1 MLRFTS
7 LSLSLMI
14 CLTSFTQHRD
24 QDVNSTIKDVTVFL
38 SGAEIH
44 RTGKVT
50 LNSGVTELK
59 LKELSPSING
69 SSVQAKLANNNVT
82 IISVNHKM
90 DYLTEATYTPRI
102 TEIKDSLEDMSLKL
116 KVRESRERVYREEKS
131 MLISNKSIR
140 GEQNGVDVEELE
152 YMADFY
158 RNRLTDIENKLLDI
172 ENSKKDFNLTISNLR
187 RQLNLLNAK
196 KTRNTS
202 EVTVKVSC
210 NSRIITDLNVSYVVN
225 NAGWVPKYD
234 VRSENTTDPVELTYK
249 GDVYQN
255 TGIEWES
262 VNISLSTGNP
272 TVSNSQP
279 NLKPWYLYYYSN
291 QRKKSYKAKGLAK
304 QDIQQQNAYNNGYD
318 DYLEE
323 SEGVEVLVYDMALV
337 SEESRSSSD
346 FTTVTESTV
355 NTEFKID
362 LPYSITSDGQA
373 NTVEIVKH
381 DLPVDY
387 KYYAVP
393 KLDNDAFLLAR
404 ISGWGEYNLLP
415 GDVNVY
421 FEGTSVG
428 TSYLNT
434 ETTED
439 TLDISMGRDNSIII
453 KREKIKDFC
462 KTTSFGTNKK
472 SLRGY
477 EISVRNNKSN
487 EIQLHLV
494 DQIPLSKTKEIEVV
508 LDEKNGAEH
517 NEDTGK
523 LKWELKIPNGET
535 KKVIYKYTVKY
546 PKNKS
551 IGNL

>member
-1 MLRFTS
+1 MLRITL
-7 LSLSLMI
+7 LSLSFMI
-14 CLTSFTQHRD
+14 FLTSYSQHRE
-24 QDVNSTIKDVTVFL
+24 QDVNTDIKNVTVFL

-69 SSVQAKLANNNVT
+69 SSVQAKLGNNNVT

-102 TEIKDSLEDMSLKL
+102 IEIKDSLEDMSLKL
-116 KVRESRERVYREEKS
+116 KIRESRERVYREEKS

-172 ENSKKDFNLTISNLR
+172 ENSKKDINLTINNLR
-187 RQLNLLNAK
+187 RQLNVLNAK

-202 EVTVKVSC
+202 EISIKVSC
-210 NSRIITDLNVSYVVN
+210 NSRITTEMNISYVVN

-234 VRSENTTDPVELTYK
+234 VRSENTTDPVNLTYK

-262 VNISLSTGNP
+262 VNITLSTGNP
-272 TVSNSQP
+272 TVNNSQP
-279 NLKPWYLYYYSN
+279 NLTPWYLYYYSN

-304 QDIQQQNAYNNGYD
+304 QDIQQQNAYND
-318 DYLEE
+318 DYFEE
-323 SEGVEVLVYDMALV
+323 SEGAEVLLYDMAVV

-355 NTEFKID
+355 NTEFEID

-373 NTVEIVKH
+373 NTVEIIKH
-381 DLPVDY
+381 DLPVEY

-404 ISGWGEYNLLP
+404 VSGWGEYNLLP

-453 KREKIKDFC
+453 KRDKVKDFC
-462 KTTSFGTNKK
+462 KTTSFGANKK

-487 EIQLHLV
+487 AIQLHLV
-494 DQIPLSKTKEIEVV
+494 DQIPLSRTKEIEVI
-508 LDEKNGAEH
+508 LDESNGAEH
-517 NEDTGK
+517 NEDTGE
-523 LKWELKIPNGET
+523 LKWEMDIPSGET
-535 KKVIYKYTVKY
+535 KKVIYKYSVKY

>member
-1 MLRFTS
+1 MLRFTFFS
-7 LSLSLMI
+7 LSFMI
-14 CLTSFTQHRD
+14 FINAFSQNRE
-24 QDVNSTIKDVTVFL
+24 QAVNSKIKDVTVFL

-44 RTGKVT
+44 RSGKVT
-50 LNSGVTELK
+50 LNAGVTELK

-69 SSVQAKLANNNVT
+69 NSVQAKLGNANVT

-102 TEIKDSLEDMSLKL
+102 TEIKDSLEDMNLKL
-116 KVRESRERVYREEKS
+116 KMRESKERVYKEEKS

-158 RNRLTDIENKLLDI
+158 RNRLTDIENKLLNI
-172 ENSKKDFNLTISNLR
+172 EKEKKDINIILNKLR
-187 RQLNLLNAK
+187 RQLNVLNAK
-196 KTRNTS
+196 KTKNTS
-202 EVTVKVSC
+202 EISVKVSC

-234 VRSENTTDPVELTYK
+234 IRSENTTDPIALTYK

-262 VNISLSTGNP
+262 VNITLSTGNP

-291 QRKKSYKAKGLAK
+291 QRKKSYKAKGLAN
-304 QDIQQQNAYNNGYD
+304 QQIQQSANYD
-318 DYLEE
+318 SDYLYEAEE
-323 SEGVEVLVYDMALV
+323 AADEAPMLYYAES
-337 SEESRSSSD
+337 SRSSAD

-462 KTTSFGTNKK
+462 KNTSFGTNKK
-472 SLRGY
+472 SFRGY
-477 EISVRNNKSN
+477 EISVRNNKPN
-487 EIQLHLV
+487 AIQLNLV
-494 DQIPLSKTKEIEVV
+494 DQIPLTKTKEIEIT

-517 NEDTGK
+517 NEDSG
-523 LKWELKIPNGET
+523 ELQWDLDIPSGET

>member
-1 MLRFTS
+1 MLRITS
-7 LSLSLMI
+7 LSIICMISISLF
-14 CLTSFTQHRD
+14 SQNRE
-24 QDVNSTIKDVTVFL
+24 QDVKTKINEVTVFL

-44 RTGKVT
+44 RSGKVT

-69 SSVQAKLANNNVT
+69 SSVQAKLGNNNVI

-90 DYLTEATYTPRI
+90 DYLTETSYTPRI
-102 TEIKDSLEDMSLKL
+102 TEIKDSLENMSWYLKQ
-116 KVRESRERVYREEKS
+116 RESLERVYKEEKS

-140 GEQNGVDVEELE
+140 GEQNGVDIENLME
-152 YMADFY
+152 MSDFY
-158 RNRLTDIENKLLDI
+158 RDRLTGIENELLAI
-172 ENSKKDFNLTISNLR
+172 ERDKKDINLTISNLR
-187 RQLNLLNAK
+187 RQLNVLNAK
-196 KTRNTS
+196 KTKNTS
-202 EVTVKVSC
+202 EILVKVSC
-210 NSRIITDLNVSYVVN
+210 NSRITTDMNVSYVVN

-255 TGIEWES
+255 TGIEWEN
-262 VNISLSTGNP
+262 VQLTLSTGNP

-279 NLKPWYLYYYSN
+279 NLTPWYLYYYSN
-291 QRKKSYKAKGLAK
+291 QRKKSYKAKGIAN
-304 QDIQQQNAYNNGYD
+304 QQMQQKVYYND

-323 SEGVEVLVYDMALV
+323 AEAEPMLLDAVNIS
-337 SEESRSSSD
+337 SRSSAD

-355 NTEFKID
+355 NTEFEID

-404 ISGWGEYNLLP
+404 VSGWGEYNLLP

-453 KREKIKDFC
+453 KRDKVKDFC
-462 KTTSFGTNKK
+462 KTTSFGANKK

-487 EIQLHLV
+487 TVQIHLV
-494 DQIPLSKTKEIEVV
+494 DQIPLSRTKEIEVI

-517 NEDTGK
+517 NEDTGE
-523 LKWELKIPNGET
+523 LNWELEIPSGET
-535 KKVIYKYTVKY
+535 KKIIYKYSVKY

>member
-1 MLRFTS
+1 MLRITL
-7 LSLSLMI
+7 LSLSFMI
-14 CLTSFTQHRD
+14 FLTSYSQHRE
-24 QDVNSTIKDVTVFL
+24 QDVNTDIKNVTVFL

-69 SSVQAKLANNNVT
+69 SSVQAKLGNNNVT

-102 TEIKDSLEDMSLKL
+102 IEIKDSLEDMSLKL
-116 KVRESRERVYREEKS
+116 KIRESRERVFREEKS

-172 ENSKKDFNLTISNLR
+172 ENSKKDINLTINNLR
-187 RQLNLLNAK
+187 RQLNVLNAK

-202 EVTVKVSC
+202 EISIKVSC
-210 NSRIITDLNVSYVVN
+210 NSRITTEMNISYVVN

-234 VRSENTTDPVELTYK
+234 VRSENTTDPVNLTYK

-262 VNISLSTGNP
+262 VNITLSTGNP

-279 NLKPWYLYYYSN
+279 NLTPWYLYYYSN

-304 QDIQQQNAYNNGYD
+304 QDIQQQNAYND
-318 DYLEE
+318 DYFEE
-323 SEGVEVLVYDMALV
+323 SEGAEVLLYDMAVV

-355 NTEFKID
+355 NTEFEID

-373 NTVEIVKH
+373 NTVEIIKH
-381 DLPVDY
+381 DLPVEY

-404 ISGWGEYNLLP
+404 VSGWGEYNLLP

-453 KREKIKDFC
+453 KRDKVKDFC
-462 KTTSFGTNKK
+462 KTTSFGANKK

-487 EIQLHLV
+487 AIQLHLV
-494 DQIPLSKTKEIEVV
+494 DQIPLSRTKEIEVI
-508 LDEKNGAEH
+508 LDESNGAEH
-517 NEDTGK
+517 NEDTGE
-523 LKWELKIPNGET
+523 LKWEMDIPSGET
-535 KKVIYKYTVKY
+535 KKVIYKYSVKY

>member
-1 MLRFTS
+1 
-7 LSLSLMI
+7 
-14 CLTSFTQHRD
+14 
-24 QDVNSTIKDVTVFL
+24 
-38 SGAEIH
+38 
-44 RTGKVT
+44 
-50 LNSGVTELK
+50 
-59 LKELSPSING
+59 
-69 SSVQAKLANNNVT
+69 
-82 IISVNHKM
+82 
-90 DYLTEATYTPRI
+90 
-102 TEIKDSLEDMSLKL
+102 MSLKL

-234 VRSENTTDPVELTYK
+234 VRSENTTDPIELTYK

-255 TGIEWES
+255 TGVEWES
-262 VNISLSTGNP
+262 VSITLSTGNP

-279 NLKPWYLYYYSN
+279 NLNPWYLYYYSN
-291 QRKKSYKAKGLAK
+291 QRKRSYKAKGLAK
-304 QDIQQQNAYNNGYD
+304 QQIQQNAYNNDLEG

-323 SEGVEVLVYDMALV
+323 EPVMLYEAANFD
-337 SEESRSSSD
+337 SRSSAD

-381 DLPVDY
+381 NLPVDY

-393 KLDNDAFLLAR
+393 KVDNDAFLLAR

-462 KTTSFGTNKK
+462 KNTSFGTNKK

-487 EIQLHLV
+487 AIQLNLV
-494 DQIPLSKTKEIEVV
+494 DQIPLTKTKEIEIT

-517 NEDTGK
+517 NEDSG
-523 LKWELKIPNGET
+523 ELQWDLDVPSGET
-535 KKVIYKYTVKY
+535 KKLIYKYTVKY
-546 PKNKS
+546 PKNKT

>member
-1 MLRFTS
+1 MLRFTFFS
-7 LSLSLMI
+7 LSFMI
-14 CLTSFTQHRD
+14 FINAFSQNRE
-24 QDVNSTIKDVTVFL
+24 QAVNSKIKDVTVFL

-44 RTGKVT
+44 RSGKVT
-50 LNSGVTELK
+50 LNAGVTELK

-69 SSVQAKLANNNVT
+69 NSVQAKLGNANVT

-102 TEIKDSLEDMSLKL
+102 TEIKDSLEDMNLKL
-116 KVRESRERVYREEKS
+116 KMRESKERVYKEEKS

-158 RNRLTDIENKLLDI
+158 RNRLTDIENKLLNI
-172 ENSKKDFNLTISNLR
+172 EKEKKDINLTINKLR
-187 RQLNLLNAK
+187 RQLNVLNAK
-196 KTRNTS
+196 KTKNTS
-202 EVTVKVSC
+202 EITVKVSC

-234 VRSENTTDPVELTYK
+234 IRSENTTDPIALTYK

-262 VNISLSTGNP
+262 VNITLSTGNP

-291 QRKKSYKAKGLAK
+291 QRKKSYKAKGLSN
-304 QDIQQQNAYNNGYD
+304 QQVQKSANYD
-318 DYLEE
+318 SDYLYEAEE
-323 SEGVEVLVYDMALV
+323 AADEAPMLYYAEY
-337 SEESRSSSD
+337 SRSSAD

-362 LPYSITSDGQA
+362 LLYSITSDGQA

-462 KTTSFGTNKK
+462 KNTSFGTNKK

-487 EIQLHLV
+487 AIQLNLV
-494 DQIPLSKTKEIEVV
+494 DQIPLTKTKEIEIT

-517 NEDTGK
+517 NEDLG
-523 LKWELKIPNGET
+523 ELQWDLDIPSGET

>member
-1 MLRFTS
+1 M
-7 LSLSLMI
+7 
-14 CLTSFTQHRD
+14 
-24 QDVNSTIKDVTVFL
+24 N
-38 SGAEIH
+38 
-44 RTGKVT
+44 
-50 LNSGVTELK
+50 
-59 LKELSPSING
+59 
-69 SSVQAKLANNNVT
+69 
-82 IISVNHKM
+82 
-90 DYLTEATYTPRI
+90 I
-102 TEIKDSLEDMSLKL
+102 T
-116 KVRESRERVYREEKS
+116 
-131 MLISNKSIR
+131 
-140 GEQNGVDVEELE
+140 
-152 YMADFY
+152 
-158 RNRLTDIENKLLDI
+158 
-172 ENSKKDFNLTISNLR
+172 
-187 RQLNLLNAK
+187 
-196 KTRNTS
+196 
-202 EVTVKVSC
+202 
-210 NSRIITDLNVSYVVN
+210 
-225 NAGWVPKYD
+225 
-234 VRSENTTDPVELTYK
+234 
-249 GDVYQN
+249 
-255 TGIEWES
+255 
-262 VNISLSTGNP
+262 LSTGNP

-279 NLKPWYLYYYSN
+279 NLKPWYLYYYTN
-291 QRKKSYKAKGLAK
+291 QRKKSYKGKGLAN
-304 QDIQQQNAYNNGYD
+304 QQVQQSANYD
-318 DYLEE
+318 SDYLYEAEE
-323 SEGVEVLVYDMALV
+323 AADEAPMLYYAES
-337 SEESRSSSD
+337 SRSSAD
-346 FTTVTESTV
+346 FTTVKESTV

-462 KTTSFGTNKK
+462 KNTSFGTNKK

-487 EIQLHLV
+487 AIQLNLV
-494 DQIPLSKTKEIEVV
+494 DQIPLTKTKEIEIT

-517 NEDTGK
+517 NEDSG
-523 LKWELKIPNGET
+523 ELQWDLDIPSGET